1 MFSVLL
7 LGEKFKGKKEKKS
20 SRRTRM
26 RQRAVDREIRRI
38 SPGDRITSEEEI
50 KRGKREVMTKWGE
63 GGWKIREEEN
73 EWKQGLEKRRRPE
86 LS

>member
-1 MFSVLL
+1 
-7 LGEKFKGKKEKKS
+7 
-20 SRRTRM
+20 M

-63 GGWKIREEEN
+63 GDKGRGERMEARFGKT
-73 EWKQGLEKRRRPE
+73 
-86 LS
+86 STS

>member
-1 MFSVLL
+1 MLL

-63 GGWKIREEEN
+63 GDKGRGERMEARFGKT
-73 EWKQGLEKRRRPE
+73 
-86 LS
+86 STS

>member
-63 GGWKIREEEN
+63 GGWKIREN